1 MTDVSEDPKPIRQK
15 IDPRSDS
22 IDRPTLI
29 VLCIK
34 AYLLACVFGT
44 MFLLGNGAAGGKLT
58 PGQFA
63 VIFFLAGPALV
74 LAYLALQALL
84 EGLSFKSVA
93 LVLAAVGVALLGWQL
108 F

>member
-1 MTDVSEDPKPIRQK
+1 VHQ
-15 IDPRSDS
+15 
-22 IDRPTLI
+22 
-29 VLCIK
+29 
-34 AYLLACVFGT
+34 AYLLACVLGA

-74 LAYLALQALL
+74 LAYIALQALM
-84 EGLSFKSVA
+84 EGASLKSTA
-93 LVLAAVGVALLGWQL
+93 LVLAAIAVVVLAWVL